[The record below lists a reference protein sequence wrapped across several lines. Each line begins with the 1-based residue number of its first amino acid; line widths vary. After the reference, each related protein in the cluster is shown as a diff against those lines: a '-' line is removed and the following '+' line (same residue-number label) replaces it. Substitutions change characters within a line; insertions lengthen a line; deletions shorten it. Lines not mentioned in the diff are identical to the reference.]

1 MKIDP
6 SQFMR
11 LVSDHPWPG
20 CQVEVFGL
28 QITLMSSTIAAM
40 VITACLLGVGVIYAA
55 RRWSTRPSGAAN
67 VLEVIIIFVR
77 DMIARPALGPKA
89 YEFLPFLLTLFLFV
103 LGLNLMGLVPL
114 EGIFK
119 LVGLPIGGAATAVPV
134 ICATL
139 AAITLLSIIGLG
151 LRRQAI
157 DFAQRNRVPLWVGII
172 GSPLLWF
179 RSLCPQIPGPA
190 GVILALPLSLLELI
204 GAIAKCGSL
213 MIRLFANMIAGHAIL
228 ALLLLFFLQSLTAA
242 IRGGGYQVGF
252 VGPAVILASV
262 ALNFLEI
269 LVAGIQAYIF
279 TFLTAMFLGLYAES
293 SH

>member
-1 MKIDP
+1 MKLDS
-6 SQFMR
+6 SQLMR

-20 CQVEVFGL
+20 CQIELFGL
-28 QITLMSSTIAAM
+28 QVTLMSSTIAAM
-40 VITACLLGVGVIYAA
+40 LLTAGILAVGVIYAA
-55 RRWSTRPSGAAN
+55 RRWSTRPGGAAN

-114 EGIFK
+114 EGLSK

-134 ICATL
+134 ICAAL
-139 AAITLLSIIGLG
+139 AAITLLSIVSLG

-157 DFAQRNRVPLWVGII
+157 DFAHRNRVPLWVGVI
-172 GSPLLWF
+172 GSPVLWF
-179 RSLCPQIPGPA
+179 KSLCPQIPGPA

-228 ALLLLFFLQSLTAA
+228 ALLLLFFLQAFTAA
-242 IRGGGYQVGF
+242 IRGSGYQVGF
-252 VGPAVILASV
+252 VAPAVVMASV
-262 ALNFLEI
+262 ALSLLEL

-279 TFLTAMFLGLYAES
+279 TFLTAMFLGLYAEP